1 MPYSIVEAFA
11 AGTPVVG
18 TRIGGIPELVA
29 EGVTGFVCEPGDVS
43 SMARAIVRAVE
54 AFSVPTSYAGLQGNC
69 RSYVRE
75 NCSREKFMSQ
85 LVTLYEEIANG

>member
-43 SMARAIVRAVE
+43 SMARALVRAVE
-54 AFSVPTSYAGLQGNC
+54 AFSSPLHMLGC
-69 RSYVRE
+69 RGIVVLMFARIARVR
-75 NCSREKFMSQ
+75 NS
-85 LVTLYEEIANG
+85 